1 MDKQAQAPEPS
12 KSMLF
17 SDEMVMNSPFFQ
29 DVIGLRFDDQ
39 GDGTGPAAPID
50 ETESD
55 THQQTRVVPEALEKD
70 ILKPNPNDIIEVQQ
84 IRQRGQLALLALQL
98 GNQEKLIRTLKIKL
112 DRLHPAKQNQTR
124 NESRPVEL
132 VATRALLRIPI
143 FRSSNELE
151 GWKKFAS
158 CAHTDP
164 EVFFPEKGDSTK
176 QAKKIC
182 SSCDVTRQCLEYALD
197 NDEQFG
203 IWGGLSEQE
212 RSKLRKVRTV

>member
-29 DVIGLRFDDQ
+29 DVIGLRFVDQ
-39 GDGTGPAAPID
+39 GDGTGPAAPIA
-50 ETESD
+50 ETESG
-55 THQQTRVVPEALEKD
+55 TRQHTQEAPEALEKD
-70 ILKPNPNDIIEVQQ
+70 ILNLNPNNTIRAQQ
-84 IRQRGQLALLALQL
+84 IRQRDQLALLALQL
-98 GNQEKLIRTLKIKL
+98 GNQQKLIRILKIKL
-112 DRLHPAKQNQTR
+112 DRLHPAKQNKTR
-124 NESRPVEL
+124 NESQSVES
-132 VATRALLRIPI
+132 VATQTLLSIPI

-151 GWKKFAS
+151 SWKKFAS
-158 CAHTDP
+158 CVQTDP

-182 SSCDVTRQCLEYALD
+182 SSCDVTTQCLEYALD

-212 RSKLRKVRTV
+212 RRRLRKVRTV

>member
-39 GDGTGPAAPID
+39 GDGTGLAAPID

-55 THQQTRVVPEALEKD
+55 TRQRVRAVPEALKKD

-124 NESRPVEL
+124 NESRSVEP
-132 VATRALLRIPI
+132 VATRALLPIPI
-143 FRSSNELE
+143 FRSANELE

-158 CAHTDP
+158 CAQTDP

-182 SSCDVTRQCLEYALD
+182 SLCDVTTQCLEYALD

-212 RSKLRKVRTV
+212 RRKLRKVRTV